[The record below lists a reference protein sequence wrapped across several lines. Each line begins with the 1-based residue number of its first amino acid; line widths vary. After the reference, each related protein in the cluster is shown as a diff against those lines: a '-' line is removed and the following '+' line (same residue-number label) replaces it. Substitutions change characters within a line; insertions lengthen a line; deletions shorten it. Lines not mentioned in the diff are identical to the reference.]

1 MHSYVFS
8 FLFLKIKFFFII
20 KTVTIYIYLLR
31 KMNKIFLTL
40 LISILTLPT
49 QALARIDIVPQKI
62 IIDPRDRNSEF
73 TILNLFNTTGKFRVD
88 IVSYKQDKN
97 GIYKKMEAPLDVTF
111 DPKKIVRFSPR
122 QFEIAPNGRQKIRL
136 SIRKPGDLSDGE
148 YRFHIKAIRFADS
161 NSNEE
166 NTVNLSMNMGV
177 TIPVVVR
184 HGKIF
189 NKSKLTNASYI
200 PPQQSN
206 KNRPEVHLEI
216 ERNGNISSIGS
227 LDVYQKEQG
236 QEKKIGTITNANVF
250 TEIDK
255 RYFQI
260 PLTEQPNNNSNLI
273 VRYSDGKKKGI
284 TFDEITIQ
292 P

>member
-1 MHSYVFS
+1 M
-8 FLFLKIKFFFII
+8 LK
-20 KTVTIYIYLLR
+20 R
-31 KMNKIFLTL
+31 MNRIFLTL
-40 LISILTLPT
+40 LIFIIALPT

-88 IVSYKQDKN
+88 IVSYKQDEN
-97 GIYKKMEAPLDVTF
+97 GVYKKINAPLDITF

-122 QFEIAPNGRQKIRL
+122 QFAIKPNGRQKIRL
-136 SIRKPGDLSDGE
+136 SIRKPGDLADGE

-161 NSNEE
+161 SSDEE
-166 NTVNLSMNMGV
+166 DTVNLSMNMGV

-227 LDVYQKEQG
+227 LDVYQNKKG
-236 QEKKIGTITNANVF
+236 QEKKIGTIKNANVF

-255 RYFQI
+255 RYFKI
-260 PLTEQPNNNSNLI
+260 PLTQQPTNNSHLI

-284 TFDEITIQ
+284 TFDEIIIQ